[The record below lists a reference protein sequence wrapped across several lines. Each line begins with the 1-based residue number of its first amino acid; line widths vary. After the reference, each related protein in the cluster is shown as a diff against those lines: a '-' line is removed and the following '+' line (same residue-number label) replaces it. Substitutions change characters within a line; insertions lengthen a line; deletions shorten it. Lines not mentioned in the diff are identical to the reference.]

1 MRQLLIKEIKEFI
14 KIKGADHLDSND
26 LEVLRTD
33 VLNNIYEQL
42 VNEYWEITEKEKRN
56 LSFNRQ

>member
-14 KIKGADHLDSND
+14 KIKGAEHLDSND
-26 LEVLRTD
+26 LESLKTD

-42 VNEYWEITEKEKRN
+42 IQEYGQITEEEKSN